1 MKYLKSY
8 NESVRDFM
16 KPKLDDDIKNSI
28 KNLSP
33 IEKLDNGATHGL
45 VWLVQ
50 QAIDDGVKV
59 FFQAGQALGTACA
72 LGHYDVVK
80 LLLEHQANVH
90 FCDEYC
96 LFLAG
101 RYGHTD
107 IIKLL
112 LSYGADINKMDSDYK
127 KLFISHYEDKYD
139 ELLGLSKNYTPTN
152 ESVNHE
158 SSINND
164 LVLACR
170 EGRIDLVRSSI
181 KQGADINY
189 NFGTPLKNAAEWG
202 NLDIVKLLLHKG
214 AEMSWADSY
223 IEKIGGDVAKYLFN
237 HKKRGPFK
245 MVKDYIKHKFTN
257 ESVRDMMK
265 PVSKEKI
272 DEFINKYY
280 SLNIALL
287 KAVQMGDTD
296 LVKIVIER
304 GADVHEDNEEV
315 LRYAADK
322 EDDDMVKTLIR
333 LGADPEWAIKY
344 HKLTKPGKYSHV
356 IDTIRFHSDS
366 SESVR
371 GMMKP
376 KSEEE
381 IMNSVKTI
389 EPKRRMEIAATQGMT
404 NVLKDAVKNGA
415 DFRHNADFILRVACY
430 NGQLDIVKF
439 LVDKG
444 ADVNAV
450 KGQPLYQAFAR
461 GYVDVARYLLE
472 HGADIKV
479 IMNFRQME
487 RPVNAETKRQLRE
500 LRTEFSEKANEV

>member
-1 MKYLKSY
+1 VPARRRPAEGDSRV
-8 NESVRDFM
+8 EGDHPSARTAVVRADRAGGSRGGDASVRGGIIDFYS
-16 KPKLDDDIKNSI
+16 PSSDNPYRIEFDI
-28 KNLSP
+28 
-33 IEKLDNGATHGL
+33 D
-45 VWLVQ
+45 
-50 QAIDDGVKV
+50 
-59 FFQAGQALGTACA
+59 
-72 LGHYDVVK
+72 
-80 LLLEHQANVH
+80 
-90 FCDEYC
+90 
-96 LFLAG
+96 
-101 RYGHTD
+101 
-107 IIKLL
+107 
-112 LSYGADINKMDSDYK
+112 
-127 KLFISHYEDKYD
+127 
-139 ELLGLSKNYTPTN
+139 
-152 ESVNHE
+152 
-158 SSINND
+158 
-164 LVLACR
+164 
-170 EGRIDLVRSSI
+170 
-181 KQGADINY
+181 
-189 NFGTPLKNAAEWG
+189 
-202 NLDIVKLLLHKG
+202 
-214 AEMSWADSY
+214 
-223 IEKIGGDVAKYLFN
+223 
-237 HKKRGPFK
+237 
-245 MVKDYIKHKFTN
+245 
-257 ESVRDMMK
+257 
-265 PVSKEKI
+265 
-272 DEFINKYY
+272 
-280 SLNIALL
+280 
-287 KAVQMGDTD
+287 
-296 LVKIVIER
+296 
-304 GADVHEDNEEV
+304 
-315 LRYAADK
+315 
-322 EDDDMVKTLIR
+322 
-333 LGADPEWAIKY
+333 
-344 HKLTKPGKYSHV
+344 V